1 MSSEII
7 VDGVKYVPASDAAAS
22 PTQIV
27 VAQRGWVFAG
37 QVSQEGDDIVI
48 RDAKNI
54 RTWGTTKGLGEL
66 VNGPLS
72 GTKHDPYG
80 TVRLPALSVVARL
93 DAKAGSWS

>member
-1 MSSEII
+1 MNDKINVNGI
-7 VDGVKYVPASDAAAS
+7 DYVPANNAPAS

-48 RDAKNI
+48 RDARNI
-54 RTWGTTKGLGEL
+54 RIWGTTKGLGEL

-72 GTKHDPYG
+72 STKYDLYG
-80 TVRLPALSVVARL
+80 TVRLPAISVVARI